1 MTMMSFRLDEAETN
15 RAQLWADRL
24 RVDRSELFRTAIR
37 QYLDRLA
44 SEDDGRIWE
53 SRPLDGGERSV
64 SVIADWSFAE
74 DWSDWT
80 DAAG

>member
-1 MTMMSFRLDEAETN
+1 MTMMSFRLDEAEAS

-37 QYLDRLA
+37 QYLDRVA
-44 SEDDGRIWE
+44 SEDDARIWE
-53 SRPLDGGERSV
+53 SQPPDDGERSLAA
-64 SVIADWSFAE
+64 IADWSVAE
-74 DWSDWT
+74 DWSDWA